1 MDRRKVVLLFLIGM
15 VVGAIGCYLYL
26 SHQYTE
32 KLQSLNANYLA
43 LQDKFNQ
50 EKNKS
55 PTIAT
60 DTVTKTEIKYL
71 PKEVVV
77 YKDATGNEVTAKEQT
92 DVDLAVSPPNVSM
105 KYNGKDYQ
113 LAGIQGE
120 TTKFEDGK
128 LVGCVS
134 TNATIDVTDLV
145 NREVNYRLAENEK
158 NISVGGY
165 LTNQGFV
172 ASAGVIRNHGNLEYK
187 LIGKVPKIK
196 EFYGAGVEIK
206 F

>member
-1 MDRRKVVLLFLIGM
+1 MDKRKVVLLFLIGM

-26 SHQYTE
+26 SHQYVE
-32 KLQSLNANYLA
+32 KLQGLNANYLA

-55 PTIAT
+55 PTILT
-60 DTVTKTEIKYL
+60 DTVTETKIQYV
-71 PKEVVV
+71 PKETII
-77 YKDATGNEVTAKEQT
+77 YRDSAGNEVTAKEQT
-92 DVDLAVSPPNVSM
+92 DVDLAVSPPSISM
-105 KYNGKDYQ
+105 KYNGNDYK
-113 LAGIQGE
+113 LDGIKGE

-134 TNATIDVTDLV
+134 TNATIDVTDLI
-145 NREVNYRLAENEK
+145 NHEVNYRLAENKK
-158 NISVGGY
+158 NISIGGY

-196 EFYGAGVEIK
+196 EFYGAGVEVK

>member
-1 MDRRKVVLLFLIGM
+1 MDKRKVVLLFLIGM

-26 SHQYTE
+26 SHQYVE
-32 KLQSLNANYLA
+32 KLQGLNANYLA

-55 PTIAT
+55 PTILT
-60 DTVTKTEIKYL
+60 DTVTETKIQYV
-71 PKEVVV
+71 PKETII
-77 YKDATGNEVTAKEQT
+77 YRDSAGNEVTAKEQT
-92 DVDLAVSPPNVSM
+92 DVDLAVSPPSISM
-105 KYNGKDYQ
+105 KYNGNDYK
-113 LAGIQGE
+113 LDGLKGE

-128 LVGCVS
+128 LIGKVS

-158 NISVGGY
+158 NFSLGGY

-172 ASAGVIRNHGNLEYK
+172 ASAGVIKNNGNLEYK

-196 EFYGAGVEIK
+196 EFYGAGVEVK